1 VKRWLT
7 VLMKE
12 VTENLRDRRTM
23 MTTFVVSPLLGPVLV
38 AALFG
43 FMLNMERERAEK
55 PLEIP
60 IVGAEFAPNF
70 VSWLEQQDIKIEAPP
85 KDPEKAIR
93 NRDEDVVIRLTPEFP
108 EQWRRGESA
117 VLELL
122 FDPSRQTASQT
133 VARTQGLIESYSRQ
147 IGAMRLMLRGVNPEV
162 ARPVEMRALDLSTPQ
177 SRGGQLLMMLPA
189 LLFMTVFMGG
199 MSMAIDA
206 TAGERERQS
215 LEPLLANPM
224 PRGEIML
231 GKMMASTSFALA
243 SSALSL
249 IIYLIGFKLIP
260 MEQFGMSLSLTLT
273 NCGVI
278 FIALI
283 PLAVLASAA
292 QTALAAFSKSF
303 REAQTQV
310 GLLMMIPYLPG
321 MLLAVNPIKPI
332 LWYYSVPFFG
342 QIFVLERIFRGESIE
357 WVPFWI
363 AFASSSVVAL
373 ITLWFAARMYH
384 RESLAV
390 SA

>member
-7 VLMKE
+7 VLKKE
-12 VTENLRDRRTM
+12 IIENLRDRRTM
-23 MTTFVVSPLLGPVLV
+23 MTTFVISPLVGPVLI
-38 AALFG
+38 AALFS
-43 FMLNMERERAEK
+43 FMLSMERERSEK
-55 PLEIP
+55 PLELP
-60 IVGAEFAPNF
+60 VVGAEYAPNF
-70 VSWLEQQDIKIEAPP
+70 VSWLEQQGVKIELAPAN
-85 KDPEKAIR
+85 PEKAVQ

-122 FDPSRQTASQT
+122 FDPSRQTANQT
-133 VARTQGLIESYSRQ
+133 VGRTQGLIEAYSRQ

-162 ARPVEMRALDLSTPQ
+162 ARAVSVRALDLSTPQ
-177 SRGGQLLMMLPA
+177 SRGAQLLMILPA
-189 LLFMTVFMGG
+189 MLFMTVFMGG

-224 PRGEIML
+224 PRGEIMF

-249 IIYLIGFKLIP
+249 VIYLVGFKLIP
-260 MEQFGMSLSLTLT
+260 MEQFGMSLSLTPISCL
-273 NCGVI
+273 VI

-321 MLLAVNPIKPI
+321 MLLAVNPIKPL
-332 LWYYSVPFFG
+332 LWYYGVPFFG

-363 AFASSSVVAL
+363 AFASSSVFAL

>member
-1 VKRWLT
+1 MKRWLT
-7 VLMKE
+7 VLKKE
-12 VTENLRDRRTM
+12 ITENLRDRRTM

-43 FMLNMERERAEK
+43 FMLSMERERSEK
-55 PLEIP
+55 PLQLP
-60 IVGAEFAPNF
+60 VVGAEFAPNF
-70 VSWLEQQDIKIEAPP
+70 VVWLEQQGVKIEPPP
-85 KDPEKAIR
+85 KDAEKAIR
-93 NRDEDVVIRLTPEFP
+93 NRDEDVVIRLSAEFP

-117 VLELL
+117 ELELL

-133 VARTQGLIESYSRQ
+133 VARTQSLIDAYGRQ

-162 ARPVEMRALDLSTPQ
+162 ARPVSVLALDLSTPQ
-177 SRGGQLLMMLPA
+177 SRGAQLLMILPA

-249 IIYLIGFKLIP
+249 LIYLLCFKLIP
-260 MEQFGMSLSLTLT
+260 MEQFGMSLSLNLYS
-273 NCGVI
+273 CVVI

-310 GLLMMIPYLPG
+310 SLLMMIPYLPG

-332 LWYYSVPFFG
+332 LWYYGVPFFG

-363 AFASSSVVAL
+363 AFLSSSVFAL
-373 ITLWFAARMYH
+373 ITLLFAARMYH